1 MQVKV
6 KLFAILRER
15 VGRSELL
22 QEVSDGSTIG
32 DLWSILRADYS
43 ALPAIDIKLLYA
55 VNSDYVEPNH
65 VLQDGDEVV
74 FMPPV
79 SGGC

>member
-6 KLFAILRER
+6 KLFATLRER
-15 VGRSELL
+15 VGKSELL
-22 QEVSDGSTIG
+22 QEMRDGSTIG
-32 DLWSILRADYS
+32 DLWKVLQEEYT
-43 ALPAIDIKLLYA
+43 ALSAIDIKLLYA
-55 VNSDYVEPNH
+55 VNSDYVDPNY
-65 VLQDGDEVV
+65 VLREGDEVV

>member
-1 MQVKV
+1 MRIKV

-15 VGRSELL
+15 VGKSEVF
-22 QEVSDGSTIG
+22 QEISDGTTIR
-32 DLWSILRADYS
+32 DLWGVLQGEYAGLS
-43 ALPAIDIKLLYA
+43 AIDIKLLYA
-55 VNSDYVEPNH
+55 VNSDYVEANY

-74 FMPPV
+74 FIPPV